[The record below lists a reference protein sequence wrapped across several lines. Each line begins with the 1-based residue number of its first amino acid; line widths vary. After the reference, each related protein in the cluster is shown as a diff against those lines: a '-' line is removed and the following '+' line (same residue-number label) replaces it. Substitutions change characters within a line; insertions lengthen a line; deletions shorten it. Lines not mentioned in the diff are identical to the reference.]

1 MSPSIA
7 ALQVRAHGVDLEVAG
22 PRDAGPNNDSVG
34 GVRGCHPQVRVAR
47 ALVVTVRVEG
57 LGSAYALAGTV
68 TVAAIVAAIAAS
80 IEIFTVAYFW
90 SR

>member
-1 MSPSIA
+1 MPGRTMT
-7 ALQVRAHGVDLEVAG
+7 V
-22 PRDAGPNNDSVG
+22 SVVSG
-34 GVRGCHPQVRVAR
+34 GVTRRSGSR

-57 LGSAYALAGTV
+57 LGSAYALVGTV